1 MTAQQTQQLET
12 DLDIRLPNVPSMPNI
27 PSMPVSMHV
36 TSRLQDRTRE
46 ELLTEIE
53 RQERFRAD
61 FLVLLAHEIRAPIA
75 TLVNCLDILDKTGD
89 DADDRN
95 RTRTAMEQQIVRL
108 QKLSDGLLEVSRV
121 TYGHIPLQD
130 EPVDL
135 ARLTR
140 LVVAELSG
148 PFDKAGLTTFVQ
160 VPETPV
166 WVRGDPIRVKQIV
179 SNLVHNACTFT
190 EEGGVVEIYLN
201 EEPEARQARL
211 RVRDNGI
218 GIEPSLLTSIF
229 EPFCQASRTLDRN
242 RGGLGLGLAL
252 IKGLVALHRG
262 VIDVSSAGQ
271 GRGSEFVLRLPL
283 EGEPQVLKE
292 VPLAP
297 AVAGR
302 SRVLV
307 IEDNRDG
314 SDTLRRLLEI
324 AGHEVRAAFTGP
336 EGIRIAAEFRPDFVL
351 CDIGLPEMDGW
362 KVADELR
369 RGPCASSCLI
379 AVTGYGTPED
389 MERSKRH
396 GYQHHFTKPADPFA
410 LLALLRQT
418 QT

>member
-1 MTAQQTQQLET
+1 MTTKQLETET
-12 DLDIRLPNVPSMPNI
+12 DLDIRLPNDPSLPF
-27 PSMPVSMHV
+27 STHV
-36 TSRLQDRTRE
+36 TSRLQDRSRE

-61 FLVLLAHEIRAPIA
+61 FLVLLAHEIRAPLA
-75 TLVNCLDILDKTGD
+75 PLVNCLDILGKTGAEATVRD
-89 DADDRN
+89 

-121 TYGHIPLQD
+121 TYGHIPLQH

-135 ARLTR
+135 ARMTR

-148 PFDKAGLTTFVQ
+148 PFDKAGLTTFIQ

-179 SNLVHNACTFT
+179 SNLVENACTFT
-190 EEGGVVEIYLN
+190 EEGGVVEIFLN
-201 EEPEARQARL
+201 EESETHQARL

-218 GIEPSLLTSIF
+218 GIEPSLMTSIF
-229 EPFCQASRTLDRN
+229 EPFCQASRTLDRS

-252 IKGLVALHRG
+252 IKGLVALHGG
-262 VIDVSSAGQ
+262 VIDVSSDGP
-271 GRGSEFVLRLPL
+271 GRGSEFLLRLPL

-292 VPLAP
+292 VPLTPTAT
-297 AVAGR
+297 GR

-314 SDTLRRLLEI
+314 SETLRRLLEM
-324 AGHEVRAAFTGP
+324 AGHEVRAAYTGP
-336 EGIRIAAEFRPDFVL
+336 EGIRIAAEFRPEFVL

-369 RGPCASSCLI
+369 RGPCAASCLI

-389 MERSKRH
+389 KERSRRH

-410 LLALLRQT
+410 LLALLRLNQT
-418 QT
+418 